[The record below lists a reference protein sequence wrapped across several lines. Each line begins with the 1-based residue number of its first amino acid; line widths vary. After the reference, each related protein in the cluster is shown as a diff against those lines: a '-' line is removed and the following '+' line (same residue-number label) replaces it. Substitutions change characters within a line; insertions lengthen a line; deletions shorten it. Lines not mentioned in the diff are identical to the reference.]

1 MKTIKCILFTLL
13 GLVLFVVAFS
23 NAIAQGNKGDP
34 VEELKWLESANPEL
48 DAKRAIDRKDFR
60 LRAVYGYVLSVPGV
74 DQRNYDE
81 YKKTFGFNPIE
92 GTSDSLI
99 SPEHARLNQLAS
111 EYAFRYNKVIL
122 NYKNKEKL

>member
-1 MKTIKCILFTLL
+1 MI
-13 GLVLFVVAFS
+13 AFS
-23 NAIAQGNKGDP
+23 NVIAQGSKGDP
-34 VEELKWLESANPEL
+34 VEKLKWLESANPEL

-60 LRAVYGYVLSVPGV
+60 LRAVYGYILLAPGV
-74 DQRNYDE
+74 DQRDYNE

-99 SPEHARLNQLAS
+99 NGEHARLNRLAS

-122 NYKNKEKL
+122 NYKKKEKL